1 MKRICIALS
10 IIFAL
15 SVTLLSAAGQ
25 TEQTTDSPVIIRVAD
40 NMPGS
45 SPPGN
50 GMDRLSVSTPQF
62 MIIRLCLT
70 LIQGN

>member
-40 NMPGS
+40 NMPGLIT
-45 SPPGN
+45 PGQWEWT
-50 GMDRLSVSTPQF
+50 GFQSQLLS
-62 MIIRLCLT
+62 L
-70 LIQGN
+70 